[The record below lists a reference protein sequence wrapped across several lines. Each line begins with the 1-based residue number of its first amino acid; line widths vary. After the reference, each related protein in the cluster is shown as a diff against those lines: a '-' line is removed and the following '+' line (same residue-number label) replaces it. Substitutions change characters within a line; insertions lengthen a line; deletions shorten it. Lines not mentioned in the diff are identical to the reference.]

1 GSFDLNLPEGP
12 HSGLSAVGSL
22 CASPLTMPTTI
33 TGQNGAVVQQTT
45 KINVTGCAKVKKKTK
60 KKHKKTKKHKKAKK
74 GSRKG

>member
-1 GSFDLNLPEGP
+1 
-12 HSGLSAVGSL
+12 
-22 CASPLTMPTTI
+22 MPTTI